1 MEISSLASPET
12 ERRLFAV
19 IPAGGLSRRMGRP
32 KLLLPL
38 GGETVIRRVLETLNA
53 AGVSAV
59 YVLIREDDEPL
70 RAEVSRT
77 GATIV
82 TTPSATRDM
91 RRSVE
96 LLLQAIRRD
105 HQPDSKDGWLL
116 CPADHP
122 VLDADVVKHLIR
134 AWRDS
139 RQGIVVPVHD
149 GRRGHPTILSW
160 RYEEHVGRIPPD
172 RGINWL
178 LEANPDDIHEEPVES
193 SGILTDLD
201 TPADYD
207 SLKSSQSPGATRI
220 CGPETG

>member
-1 MEISSLASPET
+1 LGQPET
-12 ERRLFAV
+12 NRRLFAV

-38 GGETVIRRVLETLNA
+38 GGKTVIRRVLETLNA
-53 AGVSAV
+53 AGVSVV

-70 RAEVSRT
+70 RAEVSQT
-77 GATIV
+77 DATIV
-82 TTPSATRDM
+82 TTPSPTPDM

-96 LLLQAIRRD
+96 LLLKSIEED
-105 HQPDSKDGWLL
+105 HQPGPRDGWLL

-122 VLDADVVKHLIR
+122 VLDADVVKQLVR

-139 RQGIVVPVHD
+139 GRGIVVPVHN
-149 GRRGHPTILSW
+149 GRRGHPTILNW
-160 RYEEHVGRIPPD
+160 RYAELVGEIPPD

-178 LEANPDDIHEEPVES
+178 LASNPGDIHEEPVES

-207 SLKSSQSPGATRI
+207 LLKSSRSPIPARI